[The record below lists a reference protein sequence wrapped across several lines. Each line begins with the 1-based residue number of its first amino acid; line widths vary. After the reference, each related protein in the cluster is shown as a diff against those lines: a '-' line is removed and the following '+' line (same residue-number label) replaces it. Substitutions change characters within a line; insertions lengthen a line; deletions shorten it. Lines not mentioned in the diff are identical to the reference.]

1 LEGKIIKVNRT
12 RGYGFIKT
20 ESEEVYFFHHSDLM
34 MFEMDSLQEGHRV
47 KFELDRGPR
56 GLMEVSITL
65 ATYVKV
71 IEE

>member
-1 LEGKIIKVNRT
+1 MEGKIIKVNRT
-12 RGYGFIKT
+12 RGYGFIRT

-34 MFEMDSLQEGHRV
+34 IIEMDSLKEGHRV
-47 KFELDRGPR
+47 EFELDHGPR

-71 IEE
+71 MED